1 MNDGMEQAK
10 EVFRSEAFELLTE
23 LESALLELE
32 ETHDSEVI
40 NSVFRTMH
48 TIKGAAAMFGYDDIA
63 ALTHELETVF
73 DLVRNNKT
81 TVTKELIDLTLT
93 ARDNI
98 FEMLDPEAAGTGE
111 ILDRDLMDAIK
122 GMIPSIRDVT
132 DEASSEG
139 LPSDGK
145 GDDQLFT
152 GRDVTYWVR
161 FSPDLDVLQDGTNPV
176 NLMKE
181 LCNLGTCKIIAH
193 TEAIPELEAF
203 ELETCYISW
212 DAIITTDKGINA
224 IKDIFVF
231 LEGRC
236 GLRIKVIDDSGGVS
250 EGEHKKLGEILIENG
265 VLTEDDLIKVL
276 KRQKSRKR
284 IGEILVDEGIADR
297 SMVES
302 ALLEQQLV
310 KEMRTK
316 RQTANE
322 MMNIR
327 VSSDKLDSLVDLVGE
342 LVTVQARLSQYADD
356 RNLPEL
362 INIAEEVERLT
373 GNLRDRTMSIRML
386 TIGSTFSKF
395 RRLVR
400 DLSGELG
407 KEVMLA
413 TEGAETELDKTV
425 IERLNDPLV
434 HLIRNCLYHGIETP
448 EEREKSGKPGKGMI
462 HLSAEHSGAHVL
474 IHVSDD
480 GAGIDIEAVK
490 RRAVSKGLIEAE
502 AILSEKEALSMIF
515 APGFSTAKSVTDVS
529 GRGVGMDV
537 VKKAIEALRG
547 DVEVISEK
555 GKGTTITLKLPL
567 TLAIIDGLLVKIG
580 DGSYVLPLSLVEEC
594 VELSADDIKR
604 AHGRHMADV
613 RGEIVPYIRL
623 REMFHSNG
631 DNPSLEQIVI
641 TRTGN
646 RRVGFVV
653 DYVIGEHQTVIKSL
667 GRVFR
672 NVDGISGATI
682 LGDGTVALILDVQK
696 LMLYAEQDEL
706 TTSGKSHKTYEE
718 GGNV

>member
-1 MNDGMEQAK
+1 MNEGMDQAK
-10 EVFRSEAFELLTE
+10 EVFRSEALELLNE
-23 LESALLELE
+23 LETALLELE
-32 ETHDSEVI
+32 DTHDHEAV
-40 NSVFRTMH
+40 NSVFRAMH
-48 TIKGAAAMFGYDDIA
+48 TIKGASGMFGYDDIA
-63 ALTHELETVF
+63 SLTHELETVF

-81 TVTKELIDLTLT
+81 RVSKELIDLTLA

-98 FEMLDPEAAGTGE
+98 FEMLDADEETNE
-111 ILDRDLMDAIK
+111 DVLNRDLLEAIRR
-122 GMIPSIRDVT
+122 MIPAIRDVT
-132 DEASSEG
+132 DEADPEG
-139 LPSDGK
+139 ATSNAK
-145 GDDQLFT
+145 GARSIYK

-161 FSPDLDVLQDGTNPV
+161 FSPDLDILRDGTNPL
-176 NLMKE
+176 NLMRE
-181 LCNLGTCKIIAH
+181 LCNLGTCKVIAH
-193 TEAIPELEAF
+193 TEAIPELSAYDP
-203 ELETCYISW
+203 ETCYISW
-212 DAIITTDKGINA
+212 DAIVTTDKGINA

-236 GLRIKVIDDSGGVS
+236 GLRIKVIDDSGGIG

-284 IGEILVDEGIADR
+284 IGEILVDEGITDR
-297 SMVES
+297 STVES

-310 KEMRTK
+310 KEMRIK

-322 MMNIR
+322 MMNVR
-327 VSSDKLDSLVDLVGE
+327 VSSEKLDSLVDLVGE

-356 RNLPEL
+356 REMPEL
-362 INIAEEVERLT
+362 VSIAEEVERLT
-373 GNLRDRTMSIRML
+373 ENLRDKTMSIRML
-386 TIGSTFSKF
+386 PIGSTFSKF

-400 DLSGELG
+400 DLSNELG
-407 KEVMLA
+407 KDVMLA

-434 HLIRNCLYHGIETP
+434 HLIRNCIYHGIETP
-448 EEREKSGKPGKGMI
+448 EVREKSGKTGKGMI
-462 HLSAEHSGAHVL
+462 HLSAEHSGGHVL

-490 RRAVSKGLIEAE
+490 RRAVSRGLIESE
-502 AILSEKEALSMIF
+502 ADINDKEALSLIF
-515 APGFSTAKSVTDVS
+515 APGFSTVKTVTDVS

-537 VKKAIEALRG
+537 VKKEIESLRG
-547 DVEVISEK
+547 DVEIMSTK

-567 TLAIIDGLLVKIG
+567 TLAIIDGLLVKID
-580 DGSYVLPLSLVEEC
+580 DGLYVLPLSLVEEC
-594 VELSADDIKR
+594 VELSADDIAH

-623 REMFHSNG
+623 RELFHSNG
-631 DNPSLEQIVI
+631 NKPGLEQIVI
-641 TRTGN
+641 TRTSN

-696 LMLYAEQDEL
+696 LILYAELDEVG
-706 TTSGKSHKTYEE
+706 TI
-718 GGNV
+718 GNVVQVPEEDING